1 MFFFFN
7 RCLCSPGWTGE
18 LCELNIDDCVNSPCA
33 NNGQCVDAV
42 DDFNCVCE
50 PGFTGKRCQHR
61 IDYCS
66 IEPCQNGGTCSSE
79 ESTHKYLYIIGLHFF
94 DVFF

>member
-1 MFFFFN
+1 M
-7 RCLCSPGWTGE
+7 
-18 LCELNIDDCVNSPCA
+18 DDCVNSPCA

-50 PGFTGKRCQHR
+50 PGFTGKKCQHR

-79 ESTHKYLYIIGLHFF
+79 
-94 DVFF
+94 

>member
-1 MFFFFN
+1 MLFSN

-18 LCELNIDDCVNSPCA
+18 LCELNIDDCVDSPCA

-42 DDFNCVCE
+42 DDYNCVCE

-66 IEPCQNGGTCSSE
+66 IEACQNGGTCSS
-79 ESTHKYLYIIGLHFF
+79 KYLIEMFP
-94 DVFF
+94 